1 MYAATGEA
9 KHKIGVTYLKNGRS
23 GTPGSFAGDGLARD
37 TVAQRSEHATRSHNA
52 LNTRAHTKSASWEW
66 VRLKKISTQEVHCL
80 LK

>member
-9 KHKIGVTYLKNGRS
+9 KHEIGVTYLKRGGRAPPVPPPLVTTLHAS
-23 GTPGSFAGDGLARD
+23 SN
-37 TVAQRSEHATRSHNA
+37 TVATHA